1 MTEFTTVFVELRSI
15 MREYA
20 NQLDCTVDNDEELYL
35 NTKHIQKNKKPIWF
49 GAVQIKKRYVSYHLM
64 PVYINPELLNGI
76 SPELKKRMQGRS
88 CFNFT
93 TVDASLF
100 GELAELTKA
109 GFKDYHKRG
118 YV

>member
-1 MTEFTTVFVELRSI
+1 

-49 GAVQIKKRYVSYHLM
+49 GAVQIKQRYVSYHLM
-64 PVYINPELLNGI
+64 PVYVNPELLKGI

-93 TVDASLF
+93 TVMSLRILQKQDLRIIRN
-100 GELAELTKA
+100 GDTYELLPNKWSIKLETQAP
-109 GFKDYHKRG
+109 Y
-118 YV
+118 